1 MLIPEQRLPSFSGR
15 DAMPRTWKNQGHR
28 EIKSLGINP
37 EAQMAINCE
46 WVRFVF

>member
-1 MLIPEQRLPSFSGR
+1 MEKIKDIE
-15 DAMPRTWKNQGHR
+15 K
-28 EIKSLGINP
+28 IKSLGINP